1 MENLI
6 EYGYTPIPDTE
17 GYIPARITAVHRKRF
32 EEI

>member
-6 EYGYTPIPDTE
+6 EYGYTPILDTE
-17 GYIPARITAVHRKRF
+17 GYIPALITAEHRKRF